1 MKAIKLFSMAVAALM
16 MAACSNEDNDVQQP
30 AQQARMIPFKAT
42 IGPAEGGTRTTI
54 TEGTG
59 SYAGKLM
66 VAWNGD
72 EWIALVHNGKKDK
85 VQVTKVNDD
94 GAAVIE
100 GEIDATGTDG
110 EDVVL
115 VYPADAVAS
124 VTSGTTYVPNTDP
137 TFLAL
142 GFQQDGT
149 LTYIGNNLD
158 AREGSGT
165 LKISGGTATLN
176 NNVTMESKIAVWKL
190 TLTTDGTTPLA
201 ANQVTLSIGTNP
213 IAATAVNATGK
224 SEWTLCVVPATLALY
239 SGDFIISAKVG
250 SDTYTYTKAGGVSL
264 ATSTYYQSTVT
275 MTMVP
280 PTDLSTLTGN
290 YTAKNGETLTGTL
303 GANVKISIADGA
315 TVTLNGVSINADG
328 SSYDREYDYAGIT
341 CLGDATIIL
350 SGTNTVKGFEPN
362 YPGIYVPEN
371 KTVTI
376 KGDGSLTA
384 SSNGYGAGIGGGR
397 DISCGNIEIQGGTI
411 TATGGDSSAGIG
423 SSCYGSCGNIT
434 ISGGTITATGGDS
447 GAGIGSSYSN
457 TCGNITISG
466 GSVTATGGSSGAG
479 IGSGVMG
486 NCGDITIT
494 SDVTQVTATKGS
506 DASNSIGAGNYGT
519 CGTVSIADPS
529 KVTEN

>member
-1 MKAIKLFSMAVAALM
+1 MKMKAIKLFSMAVAALM
-16 MAACSNEDNDVQQP
+16 MAACSNEDNDIQQP
-30 AQQARMIPFKAT
+30 AQQTRMIPFKAT
-42 IGPAEGGTRTTI
+42 IGPAGGGTRTTI

-59 SYAGKLM
+59 TDAGKLM
-66 VAWNGD
+66 VAWEVD

-85 VQVTKVNDD
+85 VRVTKVNDD
-94 GAAVIE
+94 GSAVIE
-100 GEIDATGTDG
+100 GSIDAGGTDG

-124 VTSGTTYVPNTDP
+124 VTSGTTFVPNTDP
-137 TFLAL
+137 TFLAIGL
-142 GFQQDGT
+142 QQDGT
-149 LTYIGNNLD
+149 LDYIGSNLD

-165 LKISGGTATLN
+165 LKISDGAATLKE
-176 NNVTMESKIAVWKL
+176 NVKMNSKIAVWKL

-201 ANQVTLSIGTNP
+201 ANQVTLSIGANP

-264 ATSTYYQSTVT
+264 ATGTYYQSSVT

-280 PTDLSTLTGN
+280 PTDLSTLTGD

-303 GANVKISIADGA
+303 ANDVKISIADGA

-328 SSYDREYDYAGIT
+328 SSYDSEYAGIT

-362 YPGIYVPEN
+362 YPGIYVPES

-376 KGDGSLTA
+376 KGSGSLTA
-384 SSNGYGAGIGGGR
+384 SSNGYGAGIGGGWG
-397 DISCGNIEIQGGTI
+397 IACGNIEIQGGTI

-423 SSCYGSCGNIT
+423 SSYGSCGNIT
-434 ISGGTITATGGDS
+434 ISGGTITATGGHS

-466 GSVTATGGSSGAG
+466 GSVTATGGSSSAG
-479 IGSGVMG
+479 IGSGVIG

-494 SDVTQVTATKGS
+494 SDVTQVTATKGT